1 MALDPQA
8 QALLDQMQEAGA
20 PPFEQMTVGEARQ
33 AAYAFIDLQ
42 GAPEDVASV
51 GHRFVPGPV
60 CDLPVR
66 IYTPEG
72 EGPFPAL
79 VYFHGSGWV
88 ILNIE
93 VADIAARALT
103 NRTGCVVVAVNY
115 QKAPEH
121 KFPVPFDDAYAAT
134 TWVAEHASELGID
147 PGRIGV
153 AGDSAGGNLAA
164 AVCLKARDEHGPSL
178 AYQLLIYPVTD
189 YGWDKPSYLENAEG
203 YLLQRETMRW
213 FWGHYLASEAEGDNP
228 LVSPLRPGSLRSAA
242 RVDRDRGVRSAAGR
256 RGAVRPAAPGG
267 RGARQDKPV
276 RRDDPWVLLHGR
288 CARPDQEP
296 LRRDRH
302 GGARRAGC
310 IARVSFG
317 TAPPL
322 ARHTTAGGGSARAG
336 SGAGCSWERSRDIR
350 QPAVREVRRQTR
362 GR

>member
-8 QALLDQMQEAGA
+8 KALLDQMQEAGV

-51 GHRFVPGPV
+51 THRFIPGPI

-66 IYTPEG
+66 IYTPQG

-93 VADIAARALT
+93 VADIAVRALT

-121 KFPVPFDDAYAAT
+121 KFPAPFDDAYAAT

-164 AVCLKARDEHGPSL
+164 AVCLKARDEGGPSL

-203 YLLQRETMRW
+203 YLLQRDTMRW

-228 LVSPLRPGSLRSAA
+228 LVSPLRAPDLSGLP
-242 RVDRDRGVRSAAGR
+242 
-256 RGAVRPAAPGG
+256 PALIVTAEFDPL
-267 RGARQDKPV
+267 
-276 RRDDPWVLLHGR
+276 RDDGELYGQRLREAGVPVKVSRYDGMIHGFFYMAGVL
-288 CARPDQEP
+288 DQTKNLYDE
-296 LRRDRH
+296 
-302 GGARRAGC
+302 
-310 IARVSFG
+310 IG
-317 TAPPL
+317 T
-322 ARHTTAGGGSARAG
+322 
-336 SGAGCSWERSRDIR
+336 
-350 QPAVREVRRQTR
+350 EVRAAL
-362 GR
+362 GA